1 MKQLKNIQ
9 MSEEQGKR
17 DDQVEDSNSFAVF
30 ALVCMVITIVV
41 SLLTDWLIK

>member
-1 MKQLKNIQ
+1 

>member
-1 MKQLKNIQ
+1 MSKN
-9 MSEEQGKR
+9 QGKR

-41 SLLTDWLIK
+41 SLLTDWLVK

>member
-1 MKQLKNIQ
+1 
-9 MSEEQGKR
+9 MSKEQGKR

-41 SLLTDWLIK
+41 SLLTDWLVK

>member
-1 MKQLKNIQ
+1 
-9 MSEEQGKR
+9 MSKEQGKR
-17 DDQVEDSNSFAVF
+17 DDQVEDSKSLLLF